1 MSVSETDSEVSARLE
16 LEQTQRSEGW
26 KLLRG
31 LLRDQRRN
39 LVIGGVIGI
48 TWASFKVAI
57 PQVTKF
63 AINNGIEKDGPLLGW
78 AVTIACL
85 GVVTGVLSGLRR
97 YVAFRESRWAET
109 MLREKLF

>member
-16 LEQTQRSEGW
+16 FEQAQRSEGW

-39 LVIGGVIGI
+39 LLIGGLIGI
-48 TWASFKVAI
+48 SWAAFKVAI

-63 AINNGIEKDGPLLGW
+63 AINDGIEKNGPLFSRAFFLGF
-78 AVTIACL
+78 AVM
-85 GVVTGVLSGLRR
+85 
-97 YVAFRESRWAET
+97 SRFAKAAGPKHFYANVFSVMFWV
-109 MLREKLF
+109 